1 MAYIKSRKHS
11 PARYNLPTRAA
22 ASAAATL
29 VALGASMSAHGQ
41 STLSEVRVEAA
52 GDYKVDESASNKF
65 TAPLLDTP
73 KSITVIPQEVIRQT
87 GATSLVDALRTVP
100 GITFG
105 AGEGGNP
112 VGDRPFIRGF
122 DAQSDM
128 YVDGLRDAAAQ
139 TREVFNVES
148 VEVIKGPSSAF
159 GGRGSAGG
167 AVNIITKAPQAENF
181 LSGTVGLGTDSYK
194 RATLDVNRVLS
205 EGVAARLNL
214 MGFETDVAGR
224 GPVNQNR
231 WGIAPSVTFGMNSP
245 TKVTLGYYHYQTDD
259 LPDSGI
265 PYNNPFSTGANVAR
279 NGDGQP
285 VKVPRGTYY
294 GLVDRDYQK
303 TQADAGTID
312 IRHDFGNA
320 MVLRNVTRYTS
331 SSNDYIW
338 TQPDDSRGNF
348 LLNGTVWRRP
358 NNRISNSDALA
369 NQTSL
374 TGKFEAAGVKHSYA
388 GGIEFGDEKTNR
400 GSYLFQDSLGAPYQT
415 YPRAGITGPNC
426 GVGAGAASNYN
437 CTTLLNPNPY
447 DPWSGVITRSPAETN
462 IKSTTKS
469 VYGFD
474 TIDFNE
480 QWSLNLGL
488 RWDDYSTTSLTP
500 AYRAPVVTTAAVP
513 NGSLTGSSSVS
524 VPVGGIVPPISL
536 SNDSHFLNY
545 QAGLVYK
552 PAANGSIYV
561 SYGTSSTPPGVDAGD
576 GADGI
581 TAAIRN
587 LKPQDSK
594 SFELG
599 TKWEV
604 LDRKLL
610 LTSAIFQT
618 EMNNARTTAPD
629 GSTQNV
635 GKKQVKGIEFG
646 AAGAITREWQLF
658 GGYTYL
664 DATLVDNGFVASG
677 PGFIPSPFNGNRF
690 PNTPQNSAT
699 LWTTYLI
706 MPGLT
711 IGGGATYVGQQYGN
725 VNNTKWIPG
734 YVKYDAMVSYVVN
747 KNFSLQLNLN
757 NLTDKYYFDKAYAS
771 HYATVGAGRSAS
783 LTGIFSF

>member
-11 PARYNLPTRAA
+11 PARYLPSRAA
-22 ASAAATL
+22 AGATATI
-29 VALGASMSAHGQ
+29 VALGASMTVHAQ

-52 GDYKVDESASNKF
+52 SDFKVDQSASPKI

-87 GATSLVDALRTVP
+87 GATTLVDALRTTP

-122 DAQSDM
+122 DSQSDIF
-128 YVDGLRDAAAQ
+128 VDGVRDAAAQ
-139 TREVFNVES
+139 TREIFNVES
-148 VEVIKGPSSAF
+148 VEVLKGPSSAF

-167 AVNIITKAPQAENF
+167 AVNIITKAPQAQNF
-181 LSGTVGLGTDSYK
+181 FSGTVGLGTDSYK
-194 RATLDVNRVLS
+194 RGTIDLNRVLS
-205 EGVAARLNL
+205 EGVAARLN
-214 MGFETDVAGR
+214 MVGFETDIADR
-224 GPVNQNR
+224 GPVNQKR
-231 WGIAPSVTFGMNSP
+231 WGVAPSVTFGLDSP
-245 TKVTLGYYHYQTDD
+245 TKLTLSYYHYQSDD

-265 PYNNPFSTGANVAR
+265 PYNNPFTTGPNLAR

-285 VKVPRGTYY
+285 VSVPRGTYY

-303 TQADAGTID
+303 TQADSGTID
-312 IRHDFGNA
+312 FSHDFGNS
-320 MVLRNVTRYTS
+320 MVLRNVTRYST

-358 NNRISNSDALA
+358 NNRISDTDAWV

-374 TGKFEAAGVKHSYA
+374 TGKLEAAGFKHSYA
-388 GGIEFGDEKTNR
+388 GGVEFGNEKTSKSN
-400 GSYLFQDSLGAPYQT
+400 YLFQSRIGAPYET
-415 YPRAGITGPNC
+415 YPRSTITGANC
-426 GVGAGAASNYN
+426 SVGAGAASNYN

-447 DPWSGVITRSPAETN
+447 DPWSYVITQSPAMTN
-462 IKSTTKS
+462 VKTDTKS
-469 VYGFD
+469 VYAFD
-474 TIDFNE
+474 TMEINDK
-480 QWSLNLGL
+480 WSVNLGL
-488 RWDDYSTTSLTP
+488 RWDDYSTTAVTP
-500 AYRAPVVTTAAVP
+500 AYRAPIVTSATIP
-513 NGSLTGSSSVS
+513 NNSATGSTTIS
-524 VPVGGIVPPISL
+524 VPVGGLVPPL
-536 SNDSHFLNY
+536 ELRNKSNFLNY

-552 PAANGSIYV
+552 PAPNGSIYV
-561 SYGTSSTPPGVDAGD
+561 SYGTSSTPPGTDAGD

-587 LKPQDSK
+587 LEPQDSR
-594 SFELG
+594 SGEIG

-604 LDRKLL
+604 LDRKLV

-618 EMNNARTTAPD
+618 KMNNARVVAQD

-635 GKKQVKGIEFG
+635 GRKEVKGIEFG
-646 AAGAITREWQLF
+646 AAGAITREWQVF

-664 DATLVDNGFVASG
+664 DSTLKDNGFVSG
-677 PGFIPSPFNGNRF
+677 APSPFNGNVF
-690 PNTPQNSAT
+690 PNTPRNSAT

-711 IGGGATYVGQQYGN
+711 IGGGATYVGKQYGN
-725 VNNTKWIPG
+725 VNNTKWIPS
-734 YVKYDAMVSYVVN
+734 YIKYDAMVSYVVN

-771 HYATVGAGRSAS
+771 HYATVAPGRSAT
-783 LTGIFSF
+783 LTGSFSF

>member
-22 ASAAATL
+22 ASATATL

-462 IKSTTKS
+462 IRSTTKS

-552 PAANGSIYV
+552 PAANGSVYV

-635 GKKQVKGIEFG
+635 GKKQVKGIELG